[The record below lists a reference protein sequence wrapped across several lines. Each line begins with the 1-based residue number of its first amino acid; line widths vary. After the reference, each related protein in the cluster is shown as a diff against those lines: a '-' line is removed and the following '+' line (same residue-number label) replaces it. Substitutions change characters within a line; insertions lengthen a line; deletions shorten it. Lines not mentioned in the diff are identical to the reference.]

1 MNEMGSLRAA
11 AENQVGPYLL
21 TERLGSGGMAE
32 VWVGENP
39 QGVSGAR
46 YAIKRILPQLAKD
59 ARFVAMF
66 CDEARICAA
75 LHHPNIVRVLD
86 FGEDRGELFMAME
99 YVEGTSCAR
108 LLRNIAAKGRRF
120 PLDVALFIAREV
132 LEALAY
138 AHDAT
143 DEQGRALGIV
153 HRDVSPGNV
162 LVSSSGDVKLTDFG
176 IVRSEFIARRTYPG
190 ELKGKIGYMSPEQ
203 VVGGEVDPRSDLFT
217 LGIVLSEMLLTRPL
231 FPGRSEMETLTRIYE
246 ADLRTLEQ
254 HGGDLPAE
262 LVEILR
268 WTLQRRPN
276 DRPHSARE
284 LACALDAFA
293 IKSHVEPTSAVLVRW
308 LMELGFISGS
318 GLRAATP
325 SPDGRVSN
333 RVASMP
339 SPLKPIAVRRSSLP
353 PRSLTSSPTQQ
364 PRTAYEV
371 RLANGEVVAPLGAYE
386 FLESYATRRL
396 PADALVV
403 KNNGRP
409 RSPRQFS
416 CLSNIIA
423 TQEWIE
429 ESLRTR
435 TAYHQTL
442 DRSRLPTFLFRLMMN
457 KETALVVA
465 RDGSRLAAVALEKG
479 DPTYATSSDR
489 ELLLGARLVRER
501 LITEEQ
507 LVKAVEY
514 LAESENGRL
523 GDVLIEQRVLLPAD
537 LLRALVEQLKC
548 RVLSLGSW
556 ESGEIWCAPE
566 ARQPTPV
573 VRMDQSGVS
582 LLAMMVRHNYTGRE
596 LSRILATLG
605 DGPIAASPVTPI
617 DVDQLGLTP
626 QEQLALNSVAGTRC
640 LEHFLTDAV
649 AKLNLHP
656 DDVLRAVF
664 LGLSTGLLV
673 SPGWPWR

>member
-1 MNEMGSLRAA
+1 MKMGSLRAA
-11 AENQVGPYLL
+11 ADNQVGPYSL

-32 VWVGENP
+32 VWVGQNS
-39 QGVSGAR
+39 QGARGAR

-86 FGEDRGELFMAME
+86 FGEDNGELFMAME

-108 LLRNIAAKGRRF
+108 LLRSVAAKGRRF

-203 VVGGEVDPRSDLFT
+203 VVGGDVDPCSDLFT

-246 ADLRTLEQ
+246 ADLRTLDQ
-254 HGGDLPAE
+254 HGDDLPKG
-262 LVEILR
+262 LVDILR
-268 WTLQRRPN
+268 WTLQRRPK
-276 DRPHSARE
+276 DRPRSARE
-284 LACALDAFA
+284 LACALDEFA
-293 IKSHVEPTSAVLVRW
+293 IKAHVEPTSAVLVKW

-325 SPDGRVSN
+325 NPGGALASRVP
-333 RVASMP
+333 VAAGS
-339 SPLKPIAVRRSSLP
+339 LKEIAVRRSSLP
-353 PRSLTSSPTQQ
+353 PRSMASSPSKLPHTV
-364 PRTAYEV
+364 YEI
-371 RLANGEVVAPLGAYE
+371 RLGNGGVVAPLGTYE

-396 PADALVV
+396 PLDAMIV

-409 RSPRQFS
+409 RSPRQFG
-416 CLSNIIA
+416 CLSNIIS
-423 TQEWIE
+423 THDWIE
-429 ESLRTR
+429 ESLQTR
-435 TAYHQTL
+435 TAHHQTL
-442 DRSRLPTFLFRLMMN
+442 DRSRFPNFLFRLAISQ
-457 KETALVVA
+457 ETALVVA
-465 RDGSRLAAVALEKG
+465 RDGSRLTGIAWEAG
-479 DPTYATSSDR
+479 NPTYATSSDR
-489 ELLLGARLVRER
+489 DLLLGARLVREG
-501 LITEEQ
+501 LISEDQLIKAIESLTEHD
-507 LVKAVEY
+507 
-514 LAESENGRL
+514 NTRL
-523 GDVLIEQRVLLPAD
+523 GDVLIEQRALMPAD
-537 LLRALVEQLKC
+537 LLRALVEQLKS
-548 RVLSLGSW
+548 RVLSLGTW
-556 ESGEIWCAPE
+556 ESGEIWFAPD
-566 ARQPTPV
+566 AGRPTPAV
-573 VRMDQSGVS
+573 KMDESGLS
-582 LLAMMVRHNYTGRE
+582 LLTNMVRCNYSGRE

-605 DGPIAASPVTPI
+605 DGPIAASPVPPL
-617 DVDQLGLTP
+617 DAAQLGLT
-626 QEQLALNSVAGTRC
+626 QEEQLALKSVAGTRC
-640 LEHFLTDAV
+640 LERFMTEAV
-649 AKLNLHP
+649 AKLGLHP

-664 LGLSTGLLV
+664 VGLSTGLLV

>member
-1 MNEMGSLRAA
+1 MGSLRAS

-21 TERLGSGGMAE
+21 AERLGSGGMAE
-32 VWVGENP
+32 VWVGQNP
-39 QGVSGAR
+39 QGASGAR

-59 ARFVAMF
+59 PRFVAMF

-108 LLRNIAAKGRRF
+108 LLRNVAAKGRRF

-138 AHDAT
+138 AHDAS

-162 LVSSSGDVKLTDFG
+162 LVSSGGDVKLTDFG

-203 VVGGEVDPRSDLFT
+203 VVGGDVDPRSDLFT

-254 HGGDLPAE
+254 HGDDLPKE

-268 WTLQRRPN
+268 WTLQRRQK

-284 LACALDAFA
+284 LACALDEFA
-293 IKSHVEPTSAVLVRW
+293 VRSHVEPTSAGLVNW
-308 LMELGFISGS
+308 LMGLGVVSGS
-318 GLRAATP
+318 GVRAATP
-325 SPDGRVSN
+325 SPDGRISN
-333 RVASMP
+333 RISAASN
-339 SPLKPIAVRRSSLP
+339 SPREVSIRRSSLP
-353 PRSLTSSPTQQ
+353 PRSMSTSTVRQSQT
-364 PRTAYEV
+364 TYEI
-371 RLANGEVVAPLGAYE
+371 RLASGEVVAPLGAYE

-396 PADALVV
+396 PMDAVIV
-403 KNNGRP
+403 KNDGRP

-416 CLSNIIA
+416 CLSSIIA
-423 TQEWIE
+423 THDWVED
-429 ESLRTR
+429 SLQTR
-435 TAYHQTL
+435 TAHHHSL
-442 DRSRLPTFLFRLMMN
+442 DRSRFPTFLFRLAIRN
-457 KETALVVA
+457 ETALLVA
-465 RDGSRLAAVALEKG
+465 RDGSRVTAISWDEG
-479 DPTYATSSDR
+479 NPTYSMSSDR
-489 ELLLGARLVRER
+489 DSLLGARLVRDG
-501 LITEEQ
+501 LISEQQ
-507 LVKAVEY
+507 LVKAVEC
-514 LAESENGRL
+514 LTEREDGRL
-523 GDVLIEQRVLLPAD
+523 GDVLVEQRALMPAD
-537 LLRALVEQLKC
+537 LLRAIVEQLKS
-548 RVLSLGSW
+548 RVTSLGAW
-556 ESGEIWCAPE
+556 ESGEIWCAAD
-566 ARQPTPV
+566 ARRPQSV
-573 VRMDQSGVS
+573 VKISESGVS
-582 LLAMMVRHNYTGRE
+582 LLTTMVRSNYSGRE

-605 DGPIAASPVTPI
+605 DGPIAASPIAPI
-617 DVDQLGLTP
+617 EIAQLGLTS
-626 QEQLALNSVAGTRC
+626 QEQLALTTVAGTRS
-640 LEHFLTDAV
+640 LERFMTEAV
-649 AKLNLHP
+649 TKRSLHP

-664 LGLSTGLLV
+664 VGLSAGLLV